1 MKQVWSEA
9 IQNFLFSITFDPLAV
24 FLESME
30 ERGHWRRHSRCFI
43 AMSRCPVT
51 STRGGNIWRVSEA
64 IFAWSALKPEALK
77 IPNFVVTYMIFG

>member
-1 MKQVWSEA
+1 MVQVWSEA

-30 ERGHWRRHSRCFI
+30 ESCHWRRQYRCFT

-51 STRGGNIWRVSEA
+51 STRGVNIWRVSEA
-64 IFAWSALKPEALK
+64 IFSWGALEPEALK
-77 IPNFVVTYMIFG
+77 IPNFVVTYIIFG